1 MHCTSL
7 RVHTCTYCLLS
18 TAIGHVTVTMTT
30 EISTDWHD
38 LARWLLYSCTQD
50 WVAIIR
56 RWLPIDSFHEVC
68 FMRARPGV
76 CVWCSCKVQ
85 ANKYCKRRSCFSEG
99 ERSAVQL
106 PLDCAFTL
114 WKPFGNLKLVYY
126 RNTKKL
132 ISCFWSNKSLKKM
145 TRKPGLFFFFFLKP
159 KWKKM
164 VSQM

>member
-1 MHCTSL
+1 M
-7 RVHTCTYCLLS
+7 
-18 TAIGHVTVTMTT
+18 
-30 EISTDWHD
+30 
-38 LARWLLYSCTQD
+38 
-50 WVAIIR
+50 AIIR

-145 TRKPGLFFFFFLKP
+145 TRKPGLFFFFFFETQVEENG
-159 KWKKM
+159 
-164 VSQM
+164 VSNVVQAAKCITEGEDLSRNQTLEKSKRRERERDQVGTTPDI